1 MDDLQS
7 YKEGDDVIVVLDL
20 DNDDVGV
27 YPTLSRAMDYIADFM
42 AAASND
48 DEADKD
54 YEIRRENIR
63 EDETKALETTYGWV
77 IECQDRSF
85 KAFKSAL
92 RK

>member
-1 MDDLQS
+1 MEQILS
-7 YKEGDDVIVVLDL
+7 YAEGDDVIVVLDL

-27 YPTLSRAMDYIADFM
+27 YPTLSRAMDYIAEFM

-48 DEADKD
+48 DETDKD

-63 EDETKALETTYGWV
+63 ESMKALETTYGWV

-85 KAFKSAL
+85 KAYKSAL